1 LGSGPEIRRWSLN
14 IRIAAHDF
22 GSIAMQ
28 GPIISTLWSKV
39 MFSKVRVDTTTQ
51 AGFGAMF
58 TGLIG
63 LVLFGTALAAAENQG
78 TEMNPEQAIQRLKD
92 GNERFAEGKSSHP
105 DITAERRQDTAVNG
119 QHPFA
124 TVISC
129 SDSRVPA
136 EILFDQGIGDIF
148 VIRVAGNVCN
158 VDEIGSAE
166 YGAEHLGTPALVVLG
181 HTRCGA
187 VTAVAQ
193 GAELHGN
200 IHALVHNIFQAVET
214 AKDAEPDLQGD
225 ALVAAAVEA
234 NVRQSIADLLENSPA
249 ARERVEA
256 GKLKI
261 AGAVYDLGEGRVKW
275 LDDRPQPKQSSK
287 KPRENPEHA
296 EGK

>member
-1 LGSGPEIRRWSLN
+1 
-14 IRIAAHDF
+14 
-22 GSIAMQ
+22 
-28 GPIISTLWSKV
+28 
-39 MFSKVRVDTTTQ
+39 MFCNVKFDTNTK
-51 AGFGAMF
+51 AGFAGIFA
-58 TGLIG
+58 GLAG
-63 LVLFGTALAAAENQG
+63 LVLLGTALAAAENQE
-78 TEMNPEQAIQRLKD
+78 TEMKPEQAIQRLKD
-92 GNERFAEGKSSHP
+92 GNDRFASGKSSHP
-105 DITAERRQDTAVNG
+105 DITAERRKDTTLNG

-129 SDSRVPA
+129 SDSRVPV

-158 VDEIGSAE
+158 ADEIGSAE
-166 YGAEHLGTPALVVLG
+166 YGTDHLATPALVVLG

-200 IHALVHNIFQAVET
+200 IRALVHNIFQAVET
-214 AKDAEPDLQGD
+214 AKDADPDAHGD

-234 NVRQSIADLLENSPA
+234 NVRQSIADLLKNSPA
-249 ARERVEA
+249 VRELVEA

-275 LDDRPQPKQSSK
+275 LDDKPQPKLSSK
-287 KPRENPEHA
+287 KAKKVPERA